1 MKLAFSIAKR
11 FLLSAKRQTIVI
23 ILGIAIGVSIQVFIG
38 LLLTG
43 LGNSLVDSTIGSSSQ
58 ITIIYEE
65 NVSDYRQT
73 SLAIEAASDNVT
85 VVTETLT
92 IGGSLVND
100 TLTENIVFRGFD
112 FETANEIYKFDE
124 LIVDGGTLPTEE
136 NQIALGIEFKDM
148 LNIEVG
154 DTVVFDSPI
163 YDQENLLVTGFF
175 DFNVLQINQS
185 WVITP
190 LTTIQNIVG
199 EGDVIAQIEMQLQDV
214 YGDLETKQSIQD
226 ALNDDTLNIVTW
238 SEQNGDLLTSISSQQ
253 SSSLLIQV
261 CVIISVVLSIVSVLS
276 ITVLQKSRQLGI
288 LKAMGIQDKDASYIF
303 LFEGF
308 ILGIFGAMFGVLF
321 GVGLTYAFTTFAVG
335 SDGNPLIPLTLDFG
349 FIALSAFIALTAS
362 TLAALSPAI
371 KSSKLSVIEVIRNG

>member
-11 FLLSAKRQTIVI
+11 FLLSAKKQTIVI

-43 LGNSLVDSTIGSSSQ
+43 LGDSLVDSTIGSSSQ
-58 ITIIYEE
+58 ITIIYED
-65 NVSDYRQT
+65 NVSDYEST
-73 SLAIEAASDNVT
+73 SSTIAASSENIT

-92 IGGSLVND
+92 ISGALTND
-100 TLTENIVFRGFD
+100 TLSENIVFRGFD
-112 FETANEIYKFDE
+112 FDTANQIYKFDK
-124 LIVDGGTLPTEE
+124 LIIDGSLPNDV
-136 NQIALGIEFKDM
+136 NQIALGIELKEM
-148 LNIEVG
+148 LNISVG
-154 DTVVFDSPI
+154 DTVAFYSTVFGE
-163 YDQENLLVTGFF
+163 ENLLVTGFF
-175 DFNVLQINQS
+175 DFNVLQVNQS
-185 WVITP
+185 WVISP
-190 LTTIQNIVG
+190 LSTVQDLVG
-199 EGDVIAQIEMQLQDV
+199 EGDVVAQIEMQLDDV
-214 YGDLETKQSIQD
+214 YDDIETKLLIQT

-238 SEQNGDLLTSISSQQ
+238 SEQNGDLLSSISSQQ

-261 CVIISVVLSIVSVLS
+261 CVIISVILSIISVLS

-288 LKAMGIQDKDASYIF
+288 LKAMGIQDKDASLIF

-308 ILGIFGAMFGVLF
+308 LLGIFGAMFGILF

-335 SDGNPLIPLTLDFG
+335 ADGNPLIPLTLDFG